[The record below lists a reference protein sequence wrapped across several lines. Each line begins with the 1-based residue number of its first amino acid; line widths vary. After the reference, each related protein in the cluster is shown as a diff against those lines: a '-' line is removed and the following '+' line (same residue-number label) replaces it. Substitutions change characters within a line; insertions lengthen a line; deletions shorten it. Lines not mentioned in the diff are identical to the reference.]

1 MKRVVVTGMGIIS
14 SIGNNKQEVLSSL
27 QNAKSGVS
35 FAEEYAQMGFRSHV
49 HADIKNIDFKELIDR
64 KIVRF
69 MGQAA
74 GYAYLA
80 MQEAISDAGLDED
93 IISNHKTG
101 LIVGS
106 GGASNSDVVESADLL
121 RDGGIKKLGPYRVTR
136 TMGSTT
142 SACLATAY
150 KVKGTA
156 YSISS
161 ACATSAHCIGAALE
175 QIQMGKQTVMFAG
188 GGEELHWSLS
198 MLFDAMGALSS
209 NYNSTPEAASRAFDV
224 DRDGFVISGGGG
236 IVILEELE
244 HALKRGAK
252 IYAEII
258 GYGNSSDGNNMVQ
271 PAQEGAVR
279 CIKNALATVN
289 DKIDYVNAHGTSTPV
304 GDLNELKALHEVFSD
319 YKPAIS
325 STKSLTGHSLG
336 AAGVHE
342 AIYSILMLNNNFIA
356 PSVNIQ
362 NLVAEASGH
371 NIIREKNNISIN
383 TALSNSFGFGGV
395 NASLVFKRY

>member
-1 MKRVVVTGMGIIS
+1 MKRVVITGIGIIS
-14 SIGNNKQEVLSSL
+14 SIGNNKKEVLSSL
-27 QNAKSGVS
+27 QNAKSGITIDT
-35 FAEEYAQMGFRSHV
+35 EYANLGFRSRV
-49 HADIKNIDFKELIDR
+49 SGAIKNIDYKNLIDK

-80 MQEAISDAGLDED
+80 MQEAIADAGLTQDL
-93 IISNHKTG
+93 ISHHKTG

-121 RDGGIKKLGPYRVTR
+121 RNGGIKKLGPYRVTR
-136 TMGSTT
+136 AMGSTT
-142 SACLATAY
+142 SACLATAF

-161 ACATSAHCIGAALE
+161 ACATSAHCIGSALE

-198 MLFDAMGALSS
+198 MLFDAMGSLSS
-209 NYNSTPEAASRAFDV
+209 NNNTTPELASRAFDV
-224 DRDGFVISGGGG
+224 NADGFVISGGAG
-236 IVILEELE
+236 IVVLEDLE
-244 HALKRGAK
+244 HALQRKAN
-252 IYAEII
+252 IYAEIV

-271 PAQEGAVR
+271 PSQEGAVR
-279 CIKNALATVN
+279 CMQNALATVT

-304 GDLNELKALHEVFSD
+304 GDPKELNALHEVFSD

-342 AIYSILMLNNNFIA
+342 AIYSLLMLQNNFIA
-356 PSVNIQ
+356 PSINIQ
-362 NLVAEASGH
+362 DLIAEAAGH
-371 NIIREKNNISIN
+371 NIIREKNKISIN